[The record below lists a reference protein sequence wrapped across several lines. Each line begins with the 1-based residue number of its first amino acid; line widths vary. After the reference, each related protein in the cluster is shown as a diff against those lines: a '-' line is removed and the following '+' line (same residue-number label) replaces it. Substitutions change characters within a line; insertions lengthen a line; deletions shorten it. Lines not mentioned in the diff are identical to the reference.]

1 MKMAK
6 KQCSRFFSIVILEY
20 IKLSTQYG
28 TEFRKIEVERWES
41 WMILD
46 IRKIVKNG
54 FHLHRDCRNYLFI
67 FKGIAE
73 IICSFLKGLQ
83 KLSAHF

>member
-1 MKMAK
+1 MAK

-20 IKLSTQYG
+20 IKLSTQYD

-54 FHLHRDCRNYLFI
+54 FYLHRDC
-67 FKGIAE
+67 KKV
-73 IICSFLKGLQ
+73 SPHFLKGLQ
-83 KLSAHF
+83 KLSAYF